1 MKNSNCVFPTKINTL
16 KTQAKHVYI
25 CRDTTGRDRYNVNYH
40 HGNKLYNY
48 LDSEVGWLSPLCTL
62 GRDRGYRGRRRERA
76 VKRREREVAR
86 KEEGGETEAT
96 GEGGER

>member
-1 MKNSNCVFPTKINTL
+1 MRWVGCRHCVYWGETE
-16 KTQAKHVYI
+16 A
-25 CRDTTGRDRYNVNYH
+25 TGE
-40 HGNKLYNY
+40 G
-48 LDSEVGWLSPLCTL
+48 
-62 GRDRGYRGRRRERA
+62 GRERAVKRRERESREEERERA